1 MIVCPAEQ
9 SGRRNALFI
18 AREGFFFF
26 PPFLLTARDCLSFD
40 VVSHADISKVGVRSF
55 VKNVTGSQSATKAA
69 SIKSST

>member
-26 PPFLLTARDCLSFD
+26 SFLLTARDCLSFD